1 VLIFA
6 LLEVV
11 ANQMVDAETILAEM
25 IVDTTIAQTS
35 FICDTQAA

>member
-1 VLIFA
+1 M
-6 LLEVV
+6 VV
-11 ANQMVDAETILAEM
+11 AETILAEM